1 MASSPSREK
10 ENDGG
15 ECSSESPSSRR
26 QPPFNQYHVYNFG
39 ETAANAVGGPA
50 DYYPGYPADYFY
62 PGYCYP
68 GPRDCSGSTAN
79 RSGVEVR
86 SSV

>member
-10 ENDGG
+10 ENDG
-15 ECSSESPSSRR
+15 SSESRG

-50 DYYPGYPADYFY
+50 YYYPADYYY